1 MSAVIRERAVEPIQR
16 LSKRDGRAHQV
27 YLSDQQA
34 AALETDLGG
43 RVRGE
48 VRFDAGS
55 RALYAT
61 DASNYRQTP
70 IGVVIPRDAEDVV
83 QAVAAARRHGAPI
96 LARGGGTSLAGQC
109 CNIAVVIDFSK
120 YMNRVLAIDPARK
133 IARVQPGTIL
143 DDLRDAAEQHH
154 LTFGPDPATHDHCTL
169 GGMIG
174 NNSCGV
180 HSVMAGKTDAN
191 VEELEILTYDGQRM
205 RVGPTGEDQL
215 EAIVRAGGRRGEIYA
230 GLKALRD
237 TYAGLIRERFPD
249 IPRRVSG
256 YNLVWLLPEHGFH
269 VARALVGSECTC
281 VSILEATLRLVYSP
295 PVRSL
300 LVLGYPD
307 VFRAGDHIMEVL
319 AHKPVGLEGLDE
331 VLYDDAKKM
340 HLHLNTLALLPDGH
354 GWLMAEFGGETKQEA
369 DEKARGLMDEL
380 KQKQDAPTMKLF
392 DDPWEERQMWLVRE
406 SGLGATANVPG
417 EEITWPGWED
427 SAVPPEKLGDYLR
440 DFRKL
445 LDQYGYHGSLYG
457 HFGQGCLH
465 TSTDFELST
474 RQGIARFRAF
484 VEQAA
489 DLVLTYGGSLSGEHG
504 DGQAR
509 GELLEKMFGPELV
522 GAFREFKAIW
532 DPEWKMNPG
541 KVVDPYPLDSN
552 LRLGPDYRPIS
563 ATTHFKFP
571 DDHSS
576 FAHATLRCAGV
587 GECRRLAGGTM
598 CPSFM
603 VTREEQHST
612 RGRARLLFEM
622 MTGRT
627 IEAGWRSEAVK
638 ESLDLCLACK
648 GCKGDCPVYVDMATY
663 KAEFLSHY
671 YEGRVRP
678 RSAYA
683 FGLIFYWSRLAALAP
698 GLANFFTQTP
708 LLRDVAKLAGGIAP
722 ERHIPAFAHETF
734 VEWFRRRTTD
744 GRRPPTVAGASPAGG
759 DSPSGVVGRR
769 VILWPDTFNNHFH
782 PQTAKAAVEV
792 LEAAG
797 CEVTIPDRWLCCGR
811 PLYDYGMLDQA
822 ERMLRDIIDALRD
835 DIRAGT
841 PIVGLEPSCVAVF
854 RDELT
859 NLFPHDQ
866 DAHRL
871 SEQVLTLSEFLEH
884 KLDGYDPPKLR
895 RHAIVHG
902 HCHHKAIM
910 KMDAEEALLQ
920 KIGLDFEQPDP
931 GCCGMAGSFG
941 FEAGRRYDV
950 SVAVG
955 ERILLPAVRDAH
967 QDTLIIADGFSCRE
981 QIGQRTSRQAL
992 HLAQILQMALRE
1004 GPDGPQG
1011 DSPEQA
1017 YVERHG
1023 APPWKAIAG
1032 AGALLASGAIAW
1044 GLRRLRNRTRA

>member
-1 MSAVIRERAVEPIQR
+1 MNAVIREQQIGSTQQHPHSNGSIHEVH
-16 LSKRDGRAHQV
+16 LSAGEV
-27 YLSDQQA
+27 
-34 AALETDLGG
+34 AALEADL
-43 RVRGE
+43 RSHIRGE

-70 IGVVIPRDAEDVV
+70 IGVVIPRDTEDVV
-83 QAVAAARRHGAPI
+83 QAIAAAQRHGAPV

-109 CNIAVVIDFSK
+109 CNIAVVLDFSK
-120 YMNRVLAIDPARK
+120 YMNRVLAIDPVNK
-133 IARVQPGTIL
+133 IGRVQPGTIL
-143 DDLRDAAEQHH
+143 DELRDAAEQHH

-191 VEELEILTYDGQRM
+191 VEELEIVTYDGVRM
-205 RVGPTGEDQL
+205 RVGPTSDDEL
-215 EAIVRAGGRRGEIYA
+215 EQIIRAGGRRGEIY
-230 GLKALRD
+230 GRLRALRD
-237 TYAGLIRERFPD
+237 KYADLIRAKFPD

-256 YNLVWLLPEHGFH
+256 YNLIWLLPEHGFH

-281 VSILEATLRLVYSP
+281 VTILEATLRLVYSP
-295 PVRSL
+295 PARSL

-307 VFRAGDHIMEVL
+307 VFHAGDHIMEVL
-319 AHKPVGLEGLDE
+319 AHKPVGLEGLDD

-340 HLHLNTLALLPDGH
+340 HLHLKTLALLPKGH
-354 GWLMAEFGGETKQEA
+354 GWLMVEFGGETKQEA
-369 DEKARGLMDEL
+369 DEKARGLMAEL
-380 KQKQDAPTMKLF
+380 KQKPGAPTMNLF
-392 DDPWEERQMWLVRE
+392 DDQWQERQMWLVRE

-427 SAVPPEKLGDYLR
+427 SAVPPERLGEYLR

-445 LDQYGYHGSLYG
+445 LDKYGYHGSLYG

-465 TSTDFELST
+465 TSTDFELT
-474 RQGIARFRAF
+474 THEGIAQFRAF

-489 DLVLTYGGSLSGEHG
+489 DLVITYGGSLSGEHG

-522 GAFREFKAIW
+522 EAFREFKAIW
-532 DPEWKMNPG
+532 DPDWKMNPG
-541 KVVDPYPLDSN
+541 KLVDPYPLDSN
-552 LRLGPDYRPIS
+552 LRLGHDYRPS
-563 ATTHFKFP
+563 SVTTHFRFP
-571 DDHSS
+571 DDHHS

-627 IEAGWRSEAVK
+627 LEDGWRSEAVK
-638 ESLDLCLACK
+638 QSLDLCLSCK

-698 GLANFFTQTP
+698 GLANVFTQTP
-708 LLRDVAKLAGGIAP
+708 LLRDAAKLAAGIAP
-722 ERHIPAFAHETF
+722 QRAIPAFANQTF
-734 VEWFRRRTTD
+734 VEWFRERQTKDDQPAIDDRR
-744 GRRPPTVAGASPAGG
+744 SKIQQ
-759 DSPSGVVGRR
+759 
-769 VILWPDTFNNHFH
+769 VILWPDTFNNYFH
-782 PQTAKAAVEV
+782 PETARAAVEV

-797 CEVTIPDRWLCCGR
+797 CEVTIPSHWLCCGR
-811 PLYDYGMLDQA
+811 PLYDYGMLGQA
-822 ERMLRDIIDALRD
+822 ERMLRDILDTLRD

-871 SEQVLTLSEFLEH
+871 SEQVLTLSEFLEQ
-884 KLDGYDPPKLR
+884 KLEGYEPPKLR
-895 RHAIVHG
+895 RRALVHG

-910 KMDAEEALLQ
+910 RMNAEQALLE
-920 KIGLDFEQPDP
+920 KIGLDFEEPEP

-950 SVAVG
+950 AAKVG
-955 ERILLPAVRDAH
+955 ERILLPAVRDADKH
-967 QDTLIIADGFSCRE
+967 TLIIADGFSCRE
-981 QIGQRTSRQAL
+981 QIAQGAGRQAL

-1004 GPDGPQG
+1004 GPDGPPG
-1011 DSPEQA
+1011 DLPEQG
-1017 YVERHG
+1017 YVEHYG

-1032 AGALLASGAIAW
+1032 VGALLAGGALAW
-1044 GLRRLRNRTRA
+1044 ALGRLRGRRS